1 MALPSHEERV
11 MFFSMK
17 ELQQRYRRSRTQIY
31 RWIKQY
37 GFPKPWTPNGVD
49 ASSTLAGKR
58 HARCHLLFLRD
69 EVYTWENSRRRM
81 KG

>member
-1 MALPSHEERV
+1 

-17 ELQQRYRRSRTQIY
+17 ELQQRYRKSRTQLY
-31 RWIKQY
+31 RWIQLY
-37 GFPKPWTPNGVD
+37 GFPKPWTPNGSD

-58 HARCHLLFLRD
+58 QRNNCRLLFLRD
-69 EVYTWENSRRRM
+69 EVYAWENSRRRM